1 MRVST
6 SQMFQVSLDAISS
19 SNAAV
24 MQAQQAIASGTRVD
38 AASQDIAAVRLSS
51 QLLETQRQAGVFS
64 ANIDELDIRFSESDV
79 SLAALADSLGHM
91 ADVMIQ
97 ARNGAVDAASLA
109 TFGMQLELDAE
120 AVRAE
125 MKRTDS
131 QARPIYSYTSEE
143 IDTALNEQLAKA
155 AAATAAIAQG
165 NAGSA
170 ADDLAAAN
178 QAIAVWTARRD
189 ELAQTHPALAVRP
202 GQTMNAQVSLES
214 DARSALRSLG
224 MGKLAAAITG
234 NGVLASTARLSAS
247 EARAQLVAAQAATPP
262 DSALVQRLQT
272 RVVDATALEDAR
284 TALAAEMAKPAAERD
299 GETVAAANRTIA
311 NDQRLLKAAQDQDLV
326 DTQALV
332 GDLLAQV
339 QQARGSVGARWSVLS
354 NYQDVNASFALAAQT
369 ALSKIQDTDLAASI
383 SDLSNY
389 QAQLVA
395 ARAMFSKIQS
405 AASLFDLFR

>member
-6 SQMFQVSLDAISS
+6 SQMFQVSLDAISA

-51 QLLETQRQAGVFS
+51 QLLETQRQAGVFN

-79 SLAALADSLGHM
+79 SLASLADSLGHM
-91 ADVMIQ
+91 AEVMVQ
-97 ARNGAVDAASLA
+97 ARNGALDAGSLA

-143 IDTALNEQLAKA
+143 IDAALNAQLAKA
-155 AAATAAIAQG
+155 AAASGAIAQG
-165 NAGSA
+165 SAGSA

-178 QAIAVWTARRD
+178 QAIALWTARRD

-202 GQTMNAQVSLES
+202 GQTMNAQVSL
-214 DARSALRSLG
+214 DAETRSALRALG
-224 MGKLAAAITG
+224 GGALAAAVTG
-234 NGVLASTARLSAS
+234 NGVRASTARLGAS
-247 EARAQLVAAQAATPP
+247 EARAQLATAQAATPP
-262 DSALVQRLQT
+262 DDALVLRLQA
-272 RVVDATALEDAR
+272 RVVDATALEA
-284 TALAAEMAKPAAERD
+284 AQASLAAEMARPAAERD
-299 GETVAAANRTIA
+299 GAAIAAANRTID
-311 NDQRLLKAAQDQDLV
+311 NDRQQLKAAQDQDLA
-326 DTQALV
+326 DAQSHIGA
-332 GDLLAQV
+332 LLADV

-369 ALSKIQDTDLAASI
+369 ALSRIQDTDVAASI

-395 ARAMFSKIQS
+395 ARAMFNKIQS
-405 AASLFDLFR
+405 AVSLFDLFR